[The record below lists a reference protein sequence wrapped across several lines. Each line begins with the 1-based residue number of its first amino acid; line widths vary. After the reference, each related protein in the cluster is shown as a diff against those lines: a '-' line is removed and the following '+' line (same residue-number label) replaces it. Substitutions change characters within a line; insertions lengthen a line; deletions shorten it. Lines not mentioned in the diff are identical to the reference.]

1 MQQQSVYSVR
11 ISYPK
16 VLCVFL
22 VALWGRIEL
31 KLQEGNFVFG
41 SFIFFVYLFYSVRF
55 ASLLVGDDA
64 KGIMNQEESIFD
76 DDDDDDARHKS
87 SADDVQVSSSLSQTL
102 NHSKRA

>member
-1 MQQQSVYSVR
+1 MGTDRV
-11 ISYPK
+11 K
-16 VLCVFL
+16 VARRKFLFWVFL
-22 VALWGRIEL
+22 
-31 KLQEGNFVFG
+31 
-41 SFIFFVYLFYSVRF
+41 IFFVYLFYSVRF

-87 SADDVQVSSSLSQTL
+87 SVDDVQVSSSLSQTL